1 MQSMIN
7 FILKR
12 RNILLVIILFLTV
25 GLSLKLGKV
34 EMREDEETFISPSDS
49 VMIKFR
55 EFQKKFENDEGVI
68 VAFESPNI
76 FIESEINYLNRL
88 HKKLEQLPGV
98 TEVTSLVNANKITG
112 VADGIEINSL
122 IDTAMLGNEM
132 LQKAKTAIIGDPMFE
147 GVYLSSDQKVAS
159 LIVIVPGMFNGGT
172 DSLNKAFYNDLTTL
186 VSNEKAMNNR
196 ELHIGGDLVTDAAIE
211 QLMDRDLMVLFSI
224 ALLFSALVLFI
235 FYRKAI
241 TTIVPLFPVLLAIVW
256 VLGLKGWTGVPMTPI
271 SVTLFPLIMVI
282 GLANSIH
289 IISHYRKIRPQATS
303 SIDAMK
309 ETLTRILKPSFMAAF
324 TTAIGFGSLVVSSV
338 SGISQM
344 GIFAAFGVMA
354 AYFLSL
360 IIIPSALV
368 ASNVFGKGKQVEKH
382 SKTMDAVLY
391 KINKLNQNHPW
402 KIALAFIVVFVG
414 MAMYIPRIK
423 VEGSMASFAKE
434 KTKLRSDIRFLD
446 EKLSGINSYELILSG
461 EENTFKNPEILSKID
476 NIETELGQN
485 PDVLKVFGVSNLV
498 KTINKALNSD
508 KQEFFN
514 VPATGQEVAQYLF
527 LYEISGGDELSSF
540 VDETYSTARITIR
553 TRQMSN
559 EKQKAFLENL
569 QQITSSQLG
578 MIKTEVSG
586 FGMLMN
592 HINDNLIE
600 TQIESII
607 MALGII
613 LALMFLMFGWKGG
626 LLSILPNIFPIVF
639 FLGLMGIVGI
649 DLNMATSIIASVTIG
664 IVVDDTI
671 HIFYGQREEMR
682 LLNSP
687 SKAIAKALLRI
698 GAAMCV
704 TSLLLVLGFGILTLS
719 ESKFIAHF
727 GLLSASAIAAALL
740 ADLFISP
747 ILLEKAKLFRR
758 KKVLKVN

>member
-1 MQSMIN
+1 MKTIIN

-12 RNILLVIILFLTV
+12 RNILLIIVLFLTA
-25 GLSLKLGKV
+25 GFSLKLGKL

-49 VMIKFR
+49 VMIQYR
-55 EFQKKFENDEGVI
+55 EFQKKFETDEGVI

-76 FIESEINYLNRL
+76 FSESEINYLSSL

-98 TEVTSLVNANKITG
+98 TEVTSLVNADKITG

-122 IDTAMLGNEM
+122 IDTTKVNHELLLN
-132 LQKAKTAIIGDPMFE
+132 AKTAIIGDPMFE
-147 GVYLSSDQKVAS
+147 GVYISSDHKVAS
-159 LIVIVPGMFNGGT
+159 FIITVPGIFNGGN
-172 DSLNKAFYNDLTTL
+172 DSINNAFYTELTKL
-186 VSNEKAMNNR
+186 VSTERKINNR
-196 ELHIGGDLVTDAAIE
+196 DLHIGGDLVTDASIE
-211 QLMDRDLMVLFSI
+211 QLMDRDLSVLFPIS
-224 ALLFSALVLFI
+224 LLFSALVLLI
-235 FYRKAI
+235 FYRKVI
-241 TTIVPLFPVLLAIVW
+241 TTIVPLVPVLLAILW

-271 SVTLFPLIMVI
+271 SITLFPLIMVI

-289 IISHYRKIRPQATS
+289 IISHYRKIRPQAQN

-309 ETLTRILKPSFMAAF
+309 ETLSRVIKPSFMAAF

-338 SGISQM
+338 TGISQM

-360 IIIPSALV
+360 IIIPSALM
-368 ASNVFGKGKQVEKH
+368 ASNVFSKEKQVEKQ
-382 SKTMDAVLY
+382 SKAMDAVLH
-391 KINKLNQNHPW
+391 KINGLNQKHPW
-402 KIALAFIVVFVG
+402 KIALAFILVFIV
-414 MAMYIPRIK
+414 MALYIPRIK

-461 EENTFKNPEILSKID
+461 EENAFKDPEILRKID
-476 NIETELGQN
+476 GIENKLGQN

-498 KTINKALNSD
+498 KIINKALNED
-508 KQEFFN
+508 KKEFFR
-514 VPATGQEVAQYLF
+514 VPDTEQEVAQYLF

-553 TRQMSN
+553 TKQMSN
-559 EKQKAFLENL
+559 EKQKAFLANIE
-569 QQITSSQLG
+569 QITASQLG
-578 MIKTEVSG
+578 VIKTEVSG

-600 TQIESII
+600 TQIQSII

-671 HIFYGQREEMR
+671 HIFYGQREEMK

-687 SKAIAKALLRI
+687 SKAITNALIKI

-704 TSLLLVLGFGILTLS
+704 TSLLLVLGFGILS
-719 ESKFIAHF
+719 ISASKFIADF
-727 GLLSASAIAAALL
+727 GLLSASAIATALL

-747 ILLEKAKLFRR
+747 ILLEKAKLFQR
-758 KKVLKVN
+758 KN